1 MVCER
6 GVHGRVA
13 KGESVAAGGAGGFI
27 LAQPD
32 AVAGGPGSLNADPH
46 VIPAVHI
53 DYNAYQT
60 LLAYLDAA
68 PGPVM
73 GTIAGSIIDFDDAY
87 GDIMA
92 SFSSRGPNRST
103 FESIIV
109 PSVNAPGLNIWAA
122 YHQGPGGDGDSTW
135 NVISGT
141 SMASPHT
148 AGAGALMK
156 ALYPDWSPAQIQ
168 SALMLTS
175 NADTLDD
182 DGVSAASPFSQGSG
196 RIALGAAAETG
207 LVMDITIDE
216 YLASDPAAGGDVAR
230 TQHRQPRQ
238 RGLRQ
243 RMLVGPHLREHARC

>member
-1 MVCER
+1 M
-6 GVHGRVA
+6 
-13 KGESVAAGGAGGFI
+13 
-27 LAQPD
+27 
-32 AVAGGPGSLNADPH
+32 
-46 VIPAVHI
+46 IPAVHI

-122 YHQGPGGDGDSTW
+122 YHQGPGGDGNSTW

-156 ALYPDWSPAQIQ
+156 ALYPDWSPAQIE
-168 SALMLTS
+168 SALMPTS
-175 NADTLDD
+175 NADILDD
-182 DGVSAASPFSQGSG
+182 DGVNKATPFAQGTG
-196 RIALGAAAETG
+196 AVKLGTLRKPALCWMRR
-207 LVMDITIDE
+207 LKDFMN
-216 YLASDPAAGGDVAR
+216 SDPVQVAI
-230 TQHRQPRQ
+230 PR
-238 RGLRQ
+238 RSTSPTWAKRLR
-243 RMLVGPHLREHARC
+243 A